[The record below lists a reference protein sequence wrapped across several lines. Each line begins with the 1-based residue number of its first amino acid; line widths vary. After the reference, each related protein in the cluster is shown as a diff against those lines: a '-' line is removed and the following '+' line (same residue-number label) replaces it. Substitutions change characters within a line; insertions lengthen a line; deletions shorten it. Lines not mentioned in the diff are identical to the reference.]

1 MGIKSCQKFPQKIH
15 DIFYDVYYNA
25 TEKNKMAKIFFF
37 SYRFSG
43 NSIIQRRK
51 EKLIQ
56 MYLLAGKANYFPC
69 LKNKLSHN
77 GKSTDIWS
85 QKFCCRH
92 SKISTQVRD
101 CFYFHFFYLEYIFF
115 LVLQF
120 FFYLSLP
127 PFLLVLSVGPKNTQV
142 NIYS

>member
-1 MGIKSCQKFPQKIH
+1 MIYFMMYIITLLRRIKWRKI
-15 DIFYDVYYNA
+15 I
-25 TEKNKMAKIFFF
+25 FF

-85 QKFCCRH
+85 QKFSCRH

-101 CFYFHFFYLEYIFF
+101 CFYFHFFLSWIYIFF
-115 LVLQF
+115 C
-120 FFYLSLP
+120 YLSSP

-142 NIYS
+142 NIYSWKCQFVNLSFFSKNRC